1 MIWRPPRLTRT
12 DTLFP
17 YTTLFRSSANTPATR
32 KSWHGIDVACTN
44 DWQVRLLP
52 SPTDDAVQYNAG
64 IVTETTFNK
73 PRHKVGMQST
83 HMGAK
88 RPCAQA
94 GRATLAQIANQ
105 YHDPHAPG
113 WSSRPHLS
121 NATTKHGRATA
132 RDRGVL

>member
-73 PRHKVGMQST
+73 PRHKVGLQST

-88 RPCAQA
+88 LTCAKA
-94 GRATLAQIANQ
+94 GRATLARSEEHTSELQSLMRISYAVFCLKKKTSTN
-105 YHDPHAPG
+105 
-113 WSSRPHLS
+113 R
-121 NATTKHGRATA
+121 T
-132 RDRGVL
+132 